1 MTNAPA
7 SMSALYDSE
16 SAPVDISGGFS
27 VGGNSGVPFEQE
39 INVKQH
45 GIRMSFRCFFIQD
58 HS

>member
-1 MTNAPA
+1 
-7 SMSALYDSE
+7 
-16 SAPVDISGGFS
+16 
-27 VGGNSGVPFEQE
+27 VPFEQE